1 MWVTFSVYCA
11 ISQQRFDLKQQITG
25 SFPESL
31 GTSDLAVFLLT
42 ELQVSVELPLMASKR
57 KGTGLRGR
65 KGREG
70 R

>member
-1 MWVTFSVYCA
+1 MWITFSVYCA
-11 ISQQRFDLKQQITG
+11 ISQQRLDLKHQIIG

-31 GTSDLAVFLLT
+31 DTSDLAVFLLT
-42 ELQVSVELPLMASKR
+42 ELQVSAELPLMASKR
-57 KGTGLRGR
+57 KGTGLRER